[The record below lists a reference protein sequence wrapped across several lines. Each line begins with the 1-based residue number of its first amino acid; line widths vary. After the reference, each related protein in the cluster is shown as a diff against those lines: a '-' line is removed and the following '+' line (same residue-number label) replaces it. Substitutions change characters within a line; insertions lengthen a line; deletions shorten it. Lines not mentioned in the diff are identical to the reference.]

1 MRLGIAVSLA
11 LPWIAFAA
19 NGGKIDGGVERLLY
33 VTDRSGISVYDIN
46 DSHKLLR
53 KIDVPG
59 TGDYKGISA
68 SPQLGKL
75 YITSYAKDELVC
87 IDLATEK
94 IDWRRHYSDGYADSQ
109 AITPD
114 GKTLY
119 LPLRDGES
127 WWVARCRHGRPEGEN
142 SGHARQRSMRPTIIR
157 SSASGR
163 TTPG

>member
-1 MRLGIAVSLA
+1 MIESNAMRIGIAVCLLA
-11 LPWIAFAA
+11 PALFGAS
-19 NGGKIDGGVERLLY
+19 NRGKVEGGVERLLY

-53 KIDVPG
+53 KIEVPD

-68 SPQLGKL
+68 SVQLGKL
-75 YITSYAKDELVC
+75 YITSYREDELVC

-94 IDWRRHYSDGYADSQ
+94 IDWRRHYSDGYADSP

-114 GKTLY
+114 GKRLY

-127 WWVARCRHGRPEGEN
+127 WWVIDEIGR
-142 SGHARQRSMRPTIIR
+142 
-157 SSASGR
+157 
-163 TTPG
+163 